1 MSAQLTTEE
10 TRLARAAAA
19 ADWQPETVLKADVFG
34 RVELGRYRGEP
45 AILRDLGRA
54 RPWALPVAALLFWHE
69 VRTLRRCDGLPGL
82 PRLIARDG
90 RRLYRSWIPGVPM
103 HVARPE
109 GDAAYFRSAKALLR
123 RLHRRG
129 IAHNDLAKE
138 PNWLRRPD
146 GSAALIDFQLAT
158 FHRRRGK
165 LFRLLAYEDLRHLLK
180 HKRRYCPEAL
190 TARERRVLANKTLA
204 VRGFMATGKPLYNL
218 ATRGLFGWSDGE
230 GSGDRL
236 TRWGEPLS
244 QRLAAHPAVREAAVA
259 AYPKTG
265 HGHGLYAFV
274 VAEAPVTAAALK
286 RWAGEALGRAGEP
299 ELVQL
304 VDALPRDRDGTL
316 RQDVLDLVAR
326 NLVADIDGVVGDDRT
341 LAALT
346 RRIVAGRL
354 NLTDRRLEPAPVELE

>member
-1 MSAQLTTEE
+1 MDARVTPEEMRSAN
-10 TRLARAAAA
+10 AAGRI
-19 ADWQPETVLKADVFG
+19 DWQAETVLKADVFG
-34 RVELGRYRGEP
+34 RVELGRYRGKP

-69 VRTLRRCDGLPGL
+69 LRTLRRCDGLAGL
-82 PRLIARDG
+82 PRLLGRDS

-109 GDAAYFRSAKALLR
+109 GDAAYFRSAKAVLR

-138 PNWLRRPD
+138 PNWLRLPD

-158 FHRRRGK
+158 SHRRRGK

-190 TARERRVLANKTLA
+190 TPREQRVLAKKTLA
-204 VRGFMATGKPLYNL
+204 VRGFMATVKPLYNVV
-218 ATRGLFGWSDGE
+218 TRSLFGWSDGE

-236 TRWGEPLS
+236 KRWGEPLS
-244 QRLAAHPAVREAAVA
+244 RRLAAHPAVREAAVA
-259 AYPKTG
+259 AYPKPG

-274 VAEAPVTAAALK
+274 VADAPLTAAELR
-286 RWAGEALGRAGEP
+286 RWAGETLGRGGEP
-299 ELVQL
+299 ELIQL
-304 VDALPRDRDGTL
+304 VEALPRNGDGKP

-326 NLVADIDGVVGDDRT
+326 NLVADLDGIIGEDHA

-346 RRIVAGRL
+346 KRIVDGRL
-354 NLTDRRLEPAPVELE
+354 NLTDRRL

>member
-1 MSAQLTTEE
+1 MVLRATLQDVRSAD
-10 TRLARAAAA
+10 AAAA
-19 ADWQPETVLKADVFG
+19 DDWQPETVLKADVFG
-34 RVELGRYRGEP
+34 RVELGRYRGKP

-69 VRTLRRCDGLPGL
+69 LRTLKRCEGLASL
-82 PRLIARDG
+82 PRLLGREG

-109 GDAAYFRSAKALLR
+109 GDTAYFRSAKALLL

-190 TARERRVLANKTLA
+190 TPREKRVLANKTLA

-218 ATRGLFGWSDGE
+218 VTRGVFGWSDGE

-236 TRWGEPLS
+236 TRWGEPLR
-244 QRLAAHPAVREAAVA
+244 QRLCAHPAVREAAIA
-259 AYPKTG
+259 AYPKAG

-274 VAEAPVTAAALK
+274 VAGAPVTAAALR
-286 RWAGEALGRAGEP
+286 RWASEALGRGGAP

-304 VDALPRDRDGTL
+304 VDDLPRGSDGRL
-316 RQDVLDLVAR
+316 RQDVLDLISR
-326 NLVADIDGVVGDDRT
+326 NLVADVAGVVGEDGA
-341 LAALT
+341 LAAAT
-346 RRIVAGRL
+346 KPIVDGRL
-354 NLTDRRLEPAPVELE
+354 NLTDRRLEPARPTA